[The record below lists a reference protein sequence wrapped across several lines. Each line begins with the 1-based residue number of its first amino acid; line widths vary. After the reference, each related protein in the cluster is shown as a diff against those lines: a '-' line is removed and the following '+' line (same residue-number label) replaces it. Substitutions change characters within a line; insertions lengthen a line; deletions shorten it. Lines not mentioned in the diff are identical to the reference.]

1 MRGLWPLLGVAAMD
15 SRHKAKV
22 NQWFRGQRAS
32 GKAQDVYEL
41 SLEDP
46 VAQTLLREWLLQRGF
61 NEVRADQDLFDAI
74 FFEVVKLSS
83 SSDLREMAVHL
94 FERGD
99 HQAAEDLIW
108 IADHKERGDLPEL
121 LGSQSGRE

>member
-1 MRGLWPLLGVAAMD
+1 MRGLSPLLAIAAMESQD
-15 SRHKAKV
+15 QDKV
-22 NQWFRGQRAS
+22 NQWFRAQRSS
-32 GKAQDVYEL
+32 GRGQDVCEL

-46 VAQTLLREWLLQRGF
+46 IVRTLFCEWLLQRGF
-61 NEVRADQDLFDAI
+61 NEIRADQDLFDAI
-74 FFEVVKLSS
+74 FFEVVRISS
-83 SSDLREMAVHL
+83 SNDLREMAVHL

-121 LGSQSGRE
+121 LGSDLVL

>member
-1 MRGLWPLLGVAAMD
+1 MIGSAPLLAIATMD
-15 SRHKAKV
+15 SQHQAKV

-46 VAQTLLREWLLQRGF
+46 IARTLLREWLLQRGF
-61 NEVRADQDLFDAI
+61 NEIRADQDLFDAI
-74 FFEVVKLSS
+74 FFEVIRLSS
-83 SSDLREMAVHL
+83 SSDLREMAVDL

-99 HQAAEDLIW
+99 HQAAEDLTW

-121 LGSQSGRE
+121 LGSQPGRV